1 MLSKVNLKSPLDNKI
16 KQIKVMSHHKH
27 LIHREDLDKINEH
40 LSQRAASDAGRAVGL
55 GFLGYGI
62 IVVTILLGVFT
73 NLLPPKFILGGLL
86 FGAALT
92 WLSRNSSVHLN
103 NPTDFT

>member
-1 MLSKVNLKSPLDNKI
+1 
-16 KQIKVMSHHKH
+16 MSNHKH

-55 GFLGYGI
+55 GFLGYGL
-62 IVVTILLGVFT
+62 VAGTILIGSLT
-73 NLLPPKFILGGLL
+73 NLLPPKFIVGGLL
-86 FGAALT
+86 IGVILV
-92 WLSRNSSVHLN
+92 WLGRNGNVHLN